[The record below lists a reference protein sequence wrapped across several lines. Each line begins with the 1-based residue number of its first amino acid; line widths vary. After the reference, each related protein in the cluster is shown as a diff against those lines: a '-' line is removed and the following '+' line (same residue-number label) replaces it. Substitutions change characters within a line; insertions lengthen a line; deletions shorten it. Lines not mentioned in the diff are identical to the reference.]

1 MRHVRLALL
10 AAVAFLLATAGLSHW
25 SATAEPNPV
34 LFRANLDGEQASV
47 PSSTA
52 TGTALVTLDTETSV
66 LAWNLSWSGFSSDVI
81 AIHFHGPAEPGTDAI
96 VRVELDVISGL
107 ESPSVGETTVSEAQK
122 AEILAELWYINIHTD
137 DSGGGEIRGQVVR
150 AEVQPT
156 PEPTPTP
163 QRLLGDVNC
172 SGEVDS
178 IDATLVLQF
187 GAGLLSSLRC
197 EENADVNAD
206 QAIDS
211 LDALDILFLVAGFI
225 DSLPFR

>member
-1 MRHVRLALL
+1 MRDVALALL
-10 AAVAFLLATAGLSHW
+10 AAVALLLATAGLSHW

-211 LDALDILFLVAGFI
+211 LDALDILFLVAGFV
-225 DSLPFR
+225 DSLPIR

>member
-10 AAVAFLLATAGLSHW
+10 VAVTLLLATVGFGRW
-25 SATAEPNPV
+25 SATAEANPV

-211 LDALDILFLVAGFI
+211 LDALDILFLVAGFV
-225 DSLPFR
+225 DSLPIR